1 MLKVIIDYDDV
12 LNDCNQAAIEK
23 LNKEE
28 GTRFLLSDIHKWGI
42 TRTLL
47 DKRIEYFKDPLFMS
61 TVPLRKGAKKFIKQL
76 SKRYEVFIATS
87 VHPDCAG
94 VRVNEIIHEFPC
106 VRPENILIGQR
117 KDLLMADVLLD
128 DAYHNICSS
137 LVKYPILYKRPWNEH
152 ITGIPKIES
161 YEEFLNTLLILDRN
175 KRPTYKNIFILV
187 GPSASGKSSLV
198 DKLMQ
203 KDCNISKTISYTTRP
218 PRYRSEPYN
227 FISVEEFN
235 QLKKTNFFVETTE
248 YKGAF
253 YGTAYSDLEQFR
265 YIGKKLIAIMD
276 INGALNVKRHYPDN
290 TSLLYIERPKEDC
303 IRSILQRT
311 I

>member
-175 KRPTYKNIFILV
+175 KRPTASLSSFFHKSMFFFLRNIPFIVLITYCE
-187 GPSASGKSSLV
+187 SEKSCTCVSFF
-198 DKLMQ
+198 
-203 KDCNISKTISYTTRP
+203 IFSKAFMTAITSMRLFVVLRKP
-218 PRYRSEPYN
+218 PD
-227 FISVEEFN
+227 ISVNSPVLLFMI
-235 QLKKTNFFVETTE
+235 
-248 YKGAF
+248 
-253 YGTAYSDLEQFR
+253 TAP
-265 YIGKKLIAIMD
+265 
-276 INGALNVKRHYPDN
+276 YPPLPPGLH
-290 TSLLYIERPKEDC
+290 SHPP
-303 IRSILQRT
+303 SV
-311 I
+311 

>member
-94 VRVNEIIHEFPC
+94 VRVNEIIHEFPFGAALDRAKPVYTYMEGWHC
-106 VRPENILIGQR
+106 DISACR
-117 KDLLMADVLLD
+117 KASDLPKAAYDYIRFIEESMGCPVKYVSVGAAR
-128 DAYHNICSS
+128 DAY
-137 LVKYPILYKRPWNEH
+137 
-152 ITGIPKIES
+152 
-161 YEEFLNTLLILDRN
+161 LI
-175 KRPTYKNIFILV
+175 
-187 GPSASGKSSLV
+187 
-198 DKLMQ
+198 M
-203 KDCNISKTISYTTRP
+203 
-218 PRYRSEPYN
+218 E
-227 FISVEEFN
+227 
-235 QLKKTNFFVETTE
+235 
-248 YKGAF
+248 
-253 YGTAYSDLEQFR
+253 
-265 YIGKKLIAIMD
+265 
-276 INGALNVKRHYPDN
+276 
-290 TSLLYIERPKEDC
+290 
-303 IRSILQRT
+303 
-311 I
+311 